1 VVVKGSEVG
10 MGRVVPHLVVHDA
23 AGAADFYRRAFGAQE
38 LCRFTRPDG
47 PGLHI
52 HLRIADSIVM
62 VTDASEPRDPA
73 GLDAH
78 YRLLPPQA
86 LGGTTAVFQ
95 FYWPDGDAAYR
106 RAVEA
111 GAQPTVP
118 PFNAFWGDRYG
129 CVTDPYGHVWAI
141 ATQLEVLSAREV
153 ERGSQTMRQIQPRE

>member
-1 VVVKGSEVG
+1 VE
-10 MGRVVPHLVVHDA
+10 
-23 AGAADFYRRAFGAQE
+23 FYRRAFGAQE
-38 LCRFTRPDG
+38 LYRFARPDG

-62 VTDASEPRDPA
+62 VTDVNEPRDPA

-78 YRLLPPQA
+78 YRVSSPQA
-86 LGGTTAVFQ
+86 LGGTTAVLQ
-95 FYWPDGDAAYR
+95 FYWPDADTAYR

-141 ATQLEVLSAREV
+141 ATQLEVLSAEEV
-153 ERGSQTMRQIQPRE
+153 EQNTQSMRQLY